1 MDMIDVLRK
10 KLRERMND
18 LADAISSGRCSDF
31 GEYQK
36 LCGVI
41 EGLAYA
47 ERDLLDLKQQ
57 LEDHD
62 NEWNSN
68 RG

>member
-1 MDMIDVLRK
+1 MDVIDVLRK
-10 KLRERMND
+10 KLRERMNA
-18 LADAISSGRCSDF
+18 LADDVATGRCKDF

-57 LEDHD
+57 MEDHD
-62 NEWNSN
+62 NE
-68 RG
+68 

>member
-1 MDMIDVLRK
+1 
-10 KLRERMND
+10 MND
-18 LADAISSGRCSDF
+18 VADSVASGRCADF

-47 ERDLLDLKQQ
+47 ERDLLDLAETMKK
-57 LEDHD
+57 END
-62 NEWNSN
+62 E
-68 RG
+68 

>member
-1 MDMIDVLRK
+1 LIPELEILRK
-10 KLRERMND
+10 KFRERMND
-18 LADAISSGRCSDF
+18 VADNVSTGKCADF

-47 ERDLLDLKQQ
+47 ERDLFDLAETMEKTQD
-57 LEDHD
+57 E
-62 NEWNSN
+62 
-68 RG
+68 

>member
-1 MDMIDVLRK
+1 
-10 KLRERMND
+10 MND
-18 LADAISSGRCSDF
+18 VADSVASGRCADF

-47 ERDLLDLKQQ
+47 ERDLLDLAETMK
-57 LEDHD
+57 ETD
-62 NEWNSN
+62 E
-68 RG
+68 

>member
-1 MDMIDVLRK
+1 LIPELDILRK
-10 KLRERMND
+10 KFRERMNEV
-18 LADAISSGRCSDF
+18 ADKVATGSCADF

-47 ERDLLDLKQQ
+47 ERDLFDLAETMEKAQ
-57 LEDHD
+57 
-62 NEWNSN
+62 NE
-68 RG
+68 

>member
-1 MDMIDVLRK
+1 MTKELEILRK

-18 LADAISSGRCSDF
+18 VADSVASGRCADF

-47 ERDLLDLKQQ
+47 ERDLLDLAETMK
-57 LEDHD
+57 ETD
-62 NEWNSN
+62 E
-68 RG
+68 

>member
-1 MDMIDVLRK
+1 LIPELEILRK
-10 KLRERMND
+10 KFRERMNEV
-18 LADAISSGRCSDF
+18 ADKVATGSCADF

-47 ERDLLDLKQQ
+47 ERDLFDLAETMEKAQ
-57 LEDHD
+57 
-62 NEWNSN
+62 NE
-68 RG
+68 

>member
-1 MDMIDVLRK
+1 MNEVTDMVATGK
-10 KLRERMND
+10 C
-18 LADAISSGRCSDF
+18 ADF

-47 ERDLLDLKQQ
+47 ERDLYDLAETMEKAQ
-57 LEDHD
+57 
-62 NEWNSN
+62 NE
-68 RG
+68 

>member
-1 MDMIDVLRK
+1 MTELELLRK
-10 KLRERMND
+10 KFRERMNAVTD
-18 LADAISSGRCSDF
+18 DVATGKCADF

-47 ERDLLDLKQQ
+47 ERDLLDLAET
-57 LEDHD
+57 LEKAQ
-62 NEWNSN
+62 NE
-68 RG
+68 

>member
-1 MDMIDVLRK
+1 MDIFDVLRK
-10 KLRERMND
+10 HYRERMND
-18 LADAISSGRCSDF
+18 LADAVSSGRCKDF

-47 ERDLLDLKQQ
+47 ERDLLDLKQNMEQ
-57 LEDHD
+57 DED
-62 NEWNSN
+62 E
-68 RG
+68 

>member
-1 MDMIDVLRK
+1 LTELELLRK
-10 KLRERMND
+10 KFRERMNEVTD
-18 LADAISSGRCSDF
+18 MVATGKCADF

-47 ERDLLDLKQQ
+47 ERDLLDLAET
-57 LEDHD
+57 LEKAQ
-62 NEWNSN
+62 NE
-68 RG
+68 

>member
-1 MDMIDVLRK
+1 MTELDLLRK
-10 KLRERMND
+10 KFRERMNEVTD
-18 LADAISSGRCSDF
+18 MVATGKCADF

-47 ERDLLDLKQQ
+47 ERDLLDLAET
-57 LEDHD
+57 LEKAQ
-62 NEWNSN
+62 NE
-68 RG
+68 

>member
-1 MDMIDVLRK
+1 LIPELEILRK
-10 KLRERMND
+10 KFRERMNEV
-18 LADAISSGRCSDF
+18 ADKVATGSCADF

-47 ERDLLDLKQQ
+47 ERDLFDLAETMEKAQD
-57 LEDHD
+57 E
-62 NEWNSN
+62 
-68 RG
+68 

>member
-1 MDMIDVLRK
+1 MTPELDILRK
-10 KLRERMND
+10 KFRERMNEV
-18 LADAISSGRCSDF
+18 ADKVATGSCADF

-47 ERDLLDLKQQ
+47 ERDLFDLAETMEKTQ
-57 LEDHD
+57 
-62 NEWNSN
+62 NE
-68 RG
+68 

>member
-1 MDMIDVLRK
+1 MIPDLEILRK
-10 KLRERMND
+10 KFRERMNEV
-18 LADAISSGRCSDF
+18 ADKVATGSCADF

-47 ERDLLDLKQQ
+47 ERDLFDLAETMEKAQD
-57 LEDHD
+57 E
-62 NEWNSN
+62 
-68 RG
+68 

>member
-1 MDMIDVLRK
+1 MTELELLRK
-10 KLRERMND
+10 KFRERMNEVTD
-18 LADAISSGRCSDF
+18 MVATGKCADF

-47 ERDLLDLKQQ
+47 ERDLLDLAQT
-57 LEDHD
+57 LEKAQ
-62 NEWNSN
+62 NE
-68 RG
+68 

>member
-1 MDMIDVLRK
+1 MDQFDVLRK

-18 LADAISSGRCSDF
+18 LADALSAGRCKDF

-47 ERDLLDLKQQ
+47 ERDMLDLKQQ
-57 LEDHD
+57 QEEKD
-62 NEWNSN
+62 NE
-68 RG
+68 